1 MTQPPAPSPRS
12 GSRVNVTGI
21 LTAAGGLVLLVVVV
35 MRVGAAEIAADV
47 RQVGWGL
54 VAIIAIGGLRFLLR
68 AIAWRLC
75 VEPPHSMSLRDAFAA
90 VICGDAIGNL
100 TPLGPL
106 VGEPAKAAFVRGRG
120 RVALAP
126 AVTALAIENVL
137 YTLSAAAMI
146 AAGMVALLV
155 RFQLPAA
162 YARAGELAVA
172 ATLALFVV
180 ALWLLWRQ
188 PALVS
193 RALAFAPPLR
203 KHEDQVRALESQIYT
218 FASRH
223 PRALAPLAIA
233 ELGFHALG
241 VAEVYLTLWLLNVP
255 STSLLTAFLFETA
268 NRLITVVFKFIPL
281 RLGVDE
287 TGTAWFA
294 QMIGLTAR
302 TGLSLG
308 IIRRARVLFWAA
320 AGGILLVREG
330 FVPRS
335 PQVPHDQTERG

>member
-1 MTQPPAPSPRS
+1 MSQPSAPVVRR
-12 GSRVNVTGI
+12 RVNVTGV

-35 MRVGAAEIAADV
+35 LRVGAAEIVADV

-68 AIAWRLC
+68 ALAWRLC
-75 VEPPHSMSLRDAFAA
+75 LEPPHTMTVRDAFSA

-106 VGEPAKAAFVRGRG
+106 VGEPAKAAFVRG

-146 AAGMVALLV
+146 AAGMLALLF
-155 RFQLPAA
+155 RFQLPTA

-172 ATLALFVV
+172 ATFALFVV

-188 PALVS
+188 PALIS
-193 RALAFAPPLR
+193 RALPLAPPLR
-203 KHEDQVRALESQIYT
+203 KHADRIHQLESQIYT

-223 PRALAPLAIA
+223 PRALVPLAMA

-330 FVPRS
+330 FVPRA
-335 PQVPHDQTERG
+335 PHVRQDQAERG

>member
-1 MTQPPAPSPRS
+1 MTQPSLPDRQ
-12 GSRVNVTGI
+12 SRVNVTGV
-21 LTAAGGLVLLVVVV
+21 LTAAGGLVLLAVVI
-35 MRVGAAEIAADV
+35 RQVGAANIV
-47 RQVGWGL
+47 LNIRQVGWGL

-75 VEPPHSMSLRDAFAA
+75 LEPPHTMPLRDAFAA

-106 VGEPAKAAFVRGRG
+106 VGEPAKAAFVRGRVPVG
-120 RVALAP
+120 P
-126 AVTALAIENVL
+126 AVTALVIENVL

-146 AAGMVALLV
+146 AGGMVALLV
-155 RFQLPAA
+155 RFQLPAV
-162 YARAGELAVA
+162 YARAGEVAVG
-172 ATLALFVV
+172 ATLALFIV

-188 PALVS
+188 PAIIS
-193 RALAFAPPLR
+193 RALRFAPPLR
-203 KHEDQVRALESQIYT
+203 KHEDRIRELESQVYT

-223 PRALAPLAIA
+223 PSALVPLAMA
-233 ELGFHALG
+233 ELGFHAFG
-241 VAEVYLTLWLLNVP
+241 VAEVYLTLWLLNVA

-268 NRLITVVFKFIPL
+268 NRLITVLFKFIPL

-287 TGTAWFA
+287 TGTAMFA
-294 QMIGLTAR
+294 QLIGLTAL

-330 FVPRS
+330 FVSRS
-335 PQVPHDQTERG
+335 PRVPPGSPEHS